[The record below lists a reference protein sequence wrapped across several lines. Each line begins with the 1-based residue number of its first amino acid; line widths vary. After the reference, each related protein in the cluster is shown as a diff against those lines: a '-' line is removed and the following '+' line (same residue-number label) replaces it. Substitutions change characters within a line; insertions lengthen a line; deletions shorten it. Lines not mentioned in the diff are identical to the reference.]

1 MKSEHRISDDGE
13 KGLECEKCRL
23 GERFRVEMKN
33 VLVGVMEGDFEEG
46 EGSQVESSDSEE

>member
-1 MKSEHRISDDGE
+1 M
-13 KGLECEKCRL
+13 ECEKCRL

-46 EGSQVESSDSEE
+46 EGSEVESSDSEE